1 MESIPDYMTAS
12 HRQCDEVFAEAESA
26 VAENNWPAAKQKW
39 QDFAQAF
46 EAHLQA
52 EETILFPLF
61 ERATGMTSGPTQ
73 VMRMEHEQMRMLAKE
88 LEQAL
93 CAHKQEEYLGLSET
107 MIVLTQQHNMKEESM
122 LYPMSEMRLPNA
134 EKVASRLKQFC
145 EDYPA

>member
-1 MESIPDYMTAS
+1 VDSIPDCMTAQ

-26 VAENNWPAAKQKW
+26 VAENNWPVAKQKW
-39 QDFAQAF
+39 QDFAQAL

-93 CAHKQEEYLGLSET
+93 FASNQEEYLGLSET

-122 LYPMSEMRLPNA
+122 LYPMSEMHLPNA

>member
-1 MESIPDYMTAS
+1 MDSIPDYMTAR
-12 HRQCDEVFAEAESA
+12 HRHCDEVFTEAESA
-26 VAENNWPAAKQKW
+26 VAEGNWALAKQKW
-39 QDFAQAF
+39 QDFSGEL
-46 EAHLQA
+46 EAHIQA

-93 CAHKQEEYLGLSET
+93 GANKQEEYLGLSET
-107 MIVLTQQHNMKEESM
+107 MIVLVQQHNMKEESM
-122 LYPMSEMRLPNA
+122 LYPMSEMHLPDP

-145 EDYPA
+145 EE

>member
-1 MESIPDYMTAS
+1 MDSIPDYMTAK
-12 HRQCDEVFAEAESA
+12 HRHCDEVFAEAESA
-26 VAENNWPAAKQKW
+26 VAEGNWALAKQKW
-39 QDFAQAF
+39 QDFSGEL
-46 EAHLQA
+46 EAHIQA

-93 CAHKQEEYLGLSET
+93 SANKKEEYLGLSET

-122 LYPMSEMRLPNA
+122 LYPMSEMHLPDP

-145 EDYPA
+145 EE